1 MAWTPALPKA
11 AFVGVLDSQLRHPRP
26 RTAMSALRR
35 YRPSVALKNALIRT
49 RSPPFQ
55 SLTAI
60 TSESFIQRTDLPVF
74 PLVSGKFR

>member
-1 MAWTPALPKA
+1 
-11 AFVGVLDSQLRHPRP
+11 
-26 RTAMSALRR
+26 
-35 YRPSVALKNALIRT
+35 VALKNALIRT